1 MSSKTIICALML
13 LSIKCNA
20 ECSIVTNTGLQFSC
34 PLGEYSGC
42 SAIAQLALNC
52 STGSSLSIS
61 LSQGYSNMFIPRQMV
76 EIQKHTTVNYNVY
89 LDPNQQQIFGDGTQG
104 TEPLNVACSG
114 YCNYNFYGFIQSS
127 MVKAGTY
134 LDTPTLLINY

>member
-1 MSSKTIICALML
+1 MSSKTIIGALML
-13 LSIKCNA
+13 LYTGCYA

-52 STGSSLSIS
+52 SAGSALSIS
-61 LSQGYSNMFIPRQMV
+61 LSQGYSNVFIPRQMV
-76 EIQKHTTVNYNVY
+76 EVAKHTTVNYNVY

-104 TEPLNVACSG
+104 TEPLNITCSG
-114 YCNYNFYGFIQSS
+114 YCNYNFYGFIQSAT
-127 MVKAGTY
+127 VKAGRY